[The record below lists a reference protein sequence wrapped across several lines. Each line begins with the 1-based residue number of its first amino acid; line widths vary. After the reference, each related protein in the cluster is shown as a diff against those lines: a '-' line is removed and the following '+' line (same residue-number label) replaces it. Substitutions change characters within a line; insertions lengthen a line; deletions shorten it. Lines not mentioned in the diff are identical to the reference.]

1 MPDEHDED
9 DQSVVTWQFPGALE
23 QPLPEPEEIQ
33 KTNGNAER
41 EGEWEDVDDDDD
53 DDDEDDEGEGFDA
66 RYDQSIKEKMD
77 ECNSGYYKVRLPCF
91 FLSFI
96 STTNLCIHYRH
107 SETIVGKY
115 LIRSI
120 SVSSPR

>member
-9 DQSVVTWQFPGALE
+9 DQNVVTCQFPGALQ
-23 QPLPEPEEIQ
+23 QPLPEPKEIQ

-41 EGEWEDVDDDDD
+41 EGEWEDVDDDD
-53 DDDEDDEGEGFDA
+53 EDDEGKGFDA
-66 RYDQSIKEKMD
+66 RYDQSMKEKMD
-77 ECNSGYYKVRLPCF
+77 EWNSGYYKVRLPC

-96 STTNLCIHYRH
+96 STTNLCIHYHH

-115 LIRSI
+115 SIRSI
-120 SVSSPR
+120 SVISPR

>member
-1 MPDEHDED
+1 MPDEYDED
-9 DQSVVTWQFPGALE
+9 DQSVMTWQFPGVLE
-23 QPLPEPEEIQ
+23 QPLPEPGEIQ
-33 KTNGNAER
+33 KINGNVER
-41 EGEWEDVDDDDD
+41 EGEWEDVDDD

-66 RYDQSIKEKMD
+66 RYDQSMKEKMD
-77 ECNSGYYKVRLPCF
+77 EWNNGYYKLRLPCF

-96 STTNLCIHYRH
+96 STTDLCIHYRH

-120 SVSSPR
+120 SVISPR